1 VPDLTTLLQGGAL
14 AAIVGII
21 GGTIGTALWKNIQSA
36 AIRQGYR
43 RLRRSQ
49 GFRDLVVIV
58 ITLLPYIVAGAWL
71 YVRDPRLAL
80 LMLAPILAGA
90 ILRHMGRKRGGLAH
104 VLAILALAGAAF
116 LWTRSPWGPG
126 VVIGSAVFRE
136 AWAKVRGWK

>member
-1 VPDLTTLLQGGAL
+1 MPDLTTLLQGGAL

-21 GGTIGTALWKNIQSA
+21 GTALWRNIERT

-49 GFRDLVVIV
+49 GFRDLVVVV
-58 ITLLPYIVAGAWL
+58 ITLLPYIVAGGWL
-71 YVRDPRLAL
+71 YTRDPRLAL

-90 ILRHMGRKRGGLAH
+90 VIRRIGRKRGGLAH
-104 VLAILALAGAAF
+104 VLAILALAGLAF
-116 LWTRSPWGPG
+116 LWTRSIWGPG
-126 VVIGSAVFRE
+126 VVVCTAVFRE